1 MGQLSPVLW
10 DSFDWNISHEIL
22 DPEHPIGGIL
32 GREKKLEKKFNQ
44 MANNDKDDGQSRS
57 SRVHRFIVVLEKASD
72 ENVWKDTA
80 LEEAGVPVRR
90 LQLHVKSAP
99 FLVQLTT
106 TSAVKFRG
114 VELCRRLLASE
125 EFAGVQRVLTASG
138 DTKDEFKELE
148 AQYFPVQRREAKR
161 DKSDD
166 VQVVLKEKVDVVKE
180 RVNVVKERVDVVKEK
195 SDGKNQCQ
203 IGDQVEQNCAWK
215 STGLS
220 WMLSCK
226 SPEAPGTTG
235 EKTEDVAGQ
244 NMQLVEEIKQ
254 LAEQNKA
261 LLEQNETLA
270 QQNKT
275 LTQQNKKLAKDNA
288 HWMERKASFD
298 RLTLCYAEW
307 RFDLKTKDDEIA
319 RLKGENATL
328 AKELALMTE
337 RRDTLMRRAAV

>member
-1 MGQLSPVLW
+1 MGQLSPDLW
-10 DSFDWNISHEIL
+10 DSFVWNISHEIL

-72 ENVWKDTA
+72 ENVWKDTT

-161 DKSDD
+161 GKSDD
-166 VQVVLKEKVDVVKE
+166 VQVVVEERVDVVK
-180 RVNVVKERVDVVKEK
+180 KTAGVVKEK
-195 SDGKNQCQ
+195 SDGKSQCT

-226 SPEAPGTTG
+226 SPDAPGTTG
-235 EKTEDVAGQ
+235 EKTGEVTGQ
-244 NMQLVEEIKQ
+244 NVQLAEEIKQ
-254 LAEQNKA
+254 LAEQNREFM
-261 LLEQNETLA
+261 EQNETLA

>member
-1 MGQLSPVLW
+1 
-10 DSFDWNISHEIL
+10 
-22 DPEHPIGGIL
+22 
-32 GREKKLEKKFNQ
+32 

-57 SRVHRFIVVLEKASD
+57 SRVHRFIVVLETASD
-72 ENVWKDTA
+72 ENVWKETA

-99 FLVQLTT
+99 YLVQLTT
-106 TSAVKFRG
+106 TAAVKFRG

-148 AQYFPVQRREAKR
+148 AKYFPAQRKEAKR
-161 DKSDD
+161 EADAKADAP
-166 VQVVLKEKVDVVKE
+166 VVVKE
-180 RVNVVKERVDVVKEK
+180 TVCKSSVENTAPNGGWSLNGMSWILNSKQSAGDVV
-195 SDGKNQCQ
+195 
-203 IGDQVEQNCAWK
+203 V
-215 STGLS
+215 
-220 WMLSCK
+220 
-226 SPEAPGTTG
+226 TTG
-235 EKTEDVAGQ
+235 EKTDTKSDELKTLVGQ
-244 NMQLVEEIKQ
+244 NMQLAEENKA
-254 LAEQNKA
+254 LADQNKA
-261 LLEQNETLA
+261 LEEHNKTLSN
-270 QQNKT
+270 QNKT
-275 LTQQNKKLAKDNA
+275 LAKENA

-337 RRDTLMRRAAV
+337 RRNTLMRRAAAKE